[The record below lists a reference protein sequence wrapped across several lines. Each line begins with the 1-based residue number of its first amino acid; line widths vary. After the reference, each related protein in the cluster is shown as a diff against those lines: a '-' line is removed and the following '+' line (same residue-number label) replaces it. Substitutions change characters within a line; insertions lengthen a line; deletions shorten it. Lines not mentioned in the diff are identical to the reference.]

1 MLLIIV
7 TGLFLWKTY
16 AKKRKMKTERGRL
29 HFCFLPQVPPLPT
42 EPLVAFLL
50 HFAAQGI
57 SVQKGKVGGGLA
69 LGSLPWG
76 KVYAFK
82 AEVQAPLCVWHRC
95 RISGRSEG
103 QWWWRPVCGAEPAGV
118 WTGHKQGE
126 NGSWAQ
132 SGISWVYLLGLSTQS
147 SAVPGPA
154 VSLTLSRSSV
164 VFTKKI

>member
-1 MLLIIV
+1 MRKTGSPGNNSAKTLPGIIGAVVVMLLIIV

-82 AEVQAPLCVWHRC
+82 AEVQAPLCV
-95 RISGRSEG
+95 
-103 QWWWRPVCGAEPAGV
+103 
-118 WTGHKQGE
+118 
-126 NGSWAQ
+126 
-132 SGISWVYLLGLSTQS
+132 
-147 SAVPGPA
+147 
-154 VSLTLSRSSV
+154 
-164 VFTKKI
+164 